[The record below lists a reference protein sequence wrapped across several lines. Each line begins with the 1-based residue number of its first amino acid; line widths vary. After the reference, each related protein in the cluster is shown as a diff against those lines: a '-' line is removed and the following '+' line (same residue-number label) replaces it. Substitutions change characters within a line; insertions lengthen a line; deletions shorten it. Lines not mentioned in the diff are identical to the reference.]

1 MRNWT
6 KDRIAALTD
15 IVTRLREENEKW
27 LEIVEK
33 QRHQIERLTECLKIR
48 TSECRNLA
56 AKINSEVL
64 AEREECAVIL
74 DEASKR
80 QRFGDGSATSLS
92 IFADEQAAKIRNQKP

>member
-1 MRNWT
+1 MT
-6 KDRIAALTD
+6 ADTD
-15 IVTRLREENEKW
+15 IVDKHDNPWVQIEQLQME
-27 LEIVEK
+27 
-33 QRHQIERLTECLKIR
+33 IERLTECLKIR
-48 TSECRNLA
+48 TSECRNYE